1 MKSNAKPSIY
11 FSAYPLKTI
20 KQSSSPTESSPYLK
34 AILSGK
40 TRSVN
45 RIKVLPMVNPYHSI
59 KNYRPVAKPRLTN
72 EDVRLNEGGWYN
84 NYE

>member
-1 MKSNAKPSIY
+1 MKSEAKPSIY

-20 KQSSSPTESSPYLK
+20 TRASSSKESSLYLK

-40 TRSVN
+40 TRVN
-45 RIKVLPMVNPYHSI
+45 RIKVLPMVNPYLSI
-59 KNYRPVAKPRLTN
+59 KNYRPVLKPLPSH
-72 EDVRLNEGGWYN
+72 EDVKLNEGGWYN